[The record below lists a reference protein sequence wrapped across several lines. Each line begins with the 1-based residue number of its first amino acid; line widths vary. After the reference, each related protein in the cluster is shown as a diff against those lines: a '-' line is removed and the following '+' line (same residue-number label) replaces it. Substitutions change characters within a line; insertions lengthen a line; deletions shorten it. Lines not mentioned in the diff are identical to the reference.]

1 MKKAPVQL
9 GKKLKLNYYL
19 LAFLVPLISM
29 FIAMII
35 RGTEPFGNSYSM
47 LYSDMYH
54 QYYPFFYAFRD
65 TLRSG
70 GSLLYNWDVGM
81 GMDYLGLISYY
92 LASPLNLLSVLVP
105 EGLVLEY
112 FSLLMPIKLSLAS
125 LFFALFLGKVFGKKD
140 PAIVMF
146 GAFYGF
152 CAWALGYQWN
162 IMWLDTFALLPL
174 VMLGTVSLMREGKFI
189 LYTVSLCL
197 SVLTNYY
204 IGFFTCIFVF
214 LVFICYQICRWQG
227 FVKFLADL
235 CRIAVFSILA
245 IGMTAI
251 LELPTLAALQTT
263 QSSVN
268 KFPQTLDFNIVD
280 ENTWAGLFDAMKQVA
295 GNMSGGL
302 EPTFKEG
309 LPNVYCGVFSVI
321 FAVLFLSAKEIK
333 LRDKICCLFLLLFFS
348 LSFIIRQLDYIWH
361 GFHFPNMIPHR
372 FSFLYSFVMLYMAYR
387 AYLLRRQ
394 FKLWQ
399 IILAGVAALG
409 VMLCAEDLTDPAYWG
424 YNGAM
429 LLLYIGVFVYGCLP
443 KKAPQEKDKELR
455 TKHLKELINRRQTA
469 SYLLCGVMLMEM
481 ILNLVNFNVAFPST
495 GVSNYPKGLE
505 DTASI
510 VEIMKELEDDNPFYR
525 TEVNRSQT
533 LNDGALNGFYGITTF
548 TSSANVKVTEFMK
561 ALGYGAKNTYNR
573 YRYEESSPIAEL
585 FLGLKYLIDR
595 EDQAVNSSYYDE
607 VFSVGKV
614 TLLKNNAYLP
624 LGFLANA
631 QLLNVDFSTATNDLI
646 FQNELLRAAAGINT
660 DPWTLIVGN
669 PLTIYGSDNVNMKT
683 TTQTGYS
690 TYSATGTGTVTYSYS
705 VEQDGYMCVELDLSK
720 KNKFNIYVNGQCIET
735 GSEST
740 SGRSYSLPLTVSV
753 GDVTAGD
760 LVEVKFKC
768 KQGESGTIRVNAGVM
783 DAEIFREAHSILN
796 ASTLQLTT
804 FKDTYLEGSI
814 NCNRSGV
821 LYTSIPQNGNWIAT
835 VDGKPAQSVLIGDA
849 MLGLLLPE
857 GQHTVT
863 FRYHNAAFSLGW
875 KVTLGCA
882 IVFGLLI
889 WRAYPTPTRKKG
901 KYQK

>member
-1 MKKAPVQL
+1 MKKTPVRL
-9 GKKLKLNYYL
+9 GKQLKLNYYL

-29 FIAMII
+29 LIAMII

-70 GSLLYNWDVGM
+70 GSLLYNWDVGL

-125 LFFALFLGKVFGKKD
+125 LFFAIFLGKVFQKKD

-162 IMWLDTFALLPL
+162 VMWLDTFALLPL
-174 VMLGTVSLMREGKFI
+174 VVLGTVSLVKDGKFI
-189 LYTVSLCL
+189 LYTLTLFL
-197 SVLTNYY
+197 SVLSNYY

-214 LVFICYQICRWQG
+214 LVFICYQICRWRG
-227 FVKFLADL
+227 FAKFLADL

-251 LELPTLAALQTT
+251 LELPTIAALQTT

-295 GNMSGGL
+295 GNMNGGL

-321 FAVLFLSAKEIK
+321 FAVLFLSAKQIK
-333 LRDKICCLFLLLFFS
+333 LRDKICSVFLLLFFS

-399 IILAGVAALG
+399 VVLAGIAALG

-429 LLLYIGVFVYGCLP
+429 LLLYISVFVYSCLE
-443 KKAPQEKDKELR
+443 KKAPEQKDKELR

-469 SYLLCGVMLMEM
+469 SYLMCGVMLMEM

-495 GVSNYPKGLE
+495 GVTNYPKGLD

-510 VEIMKELEDDNPFYR
+510 IAIMKELEDDNPFYR
-525 TEVNRSQT
+525 TEVPRSQT

-561 ALGYGAKNTYNR
+561 TLGYGAKNTYNR

-595 EDQAVNSSYYDE
+595 DNQLTNNRYYDE
-607 VFSVGKV
+607 VFTVGKV
-614 TLLKNNAYLP
+614 TLLENNAHLP

-646 FQNELLRAAAGINT
+646 FQNELLRAATGIGE
-660 DPWTLIVGN
+660 DPWTLIVGY
-669 PLTIYGSDNVNMKT
+669 PLTITGSENVNMKT

-690 TYSATGTGTVTYSYS
+690 TYSATGSGTVTYSYS
-705 VEQDGYMCVELDLSK
+705 VEQDGFMCVELDLSK
-720 KNKFNIYVNGQCIET
+720 KNKFNIYVNGRCIET

-740 SGRSYSLPLTVSV
+740 SGRAYSLPLTVAV
-753 GDVTAGD
+753 GDVAAGD
-760 LVEVKFKC
+760 VVEVKFKC
-768 KQGESGTIRVNAGVM
+768 KQGESGTIRVNAGIM
-783 DAEIFREAHSILN
+783 DDDIFRKAHSILSK
-796 ASTLQLTT
+796 STLQLTT
-804 FKDTYLEGSI
+804 FRDTYLEGSI
-814 NCNRSGV
+814 NCDRSGV
-821 LYTSIPQNGNWIAT
+821 LYTSIPQNGNWVAT
-835 VDGKPAQSVLIGDA
+835 VDGKPAQTVLIGDA

-857 GQHTVT
+857 GQHTIT
-863 FRYHNAAFSLGW
+863 FTYRNAAFSLGW
-875 KVTLGCA
+875 KVSLGCA
-882 IVFGLLI
+882 AVFGVLI
-889 WRAYPTPTRKKG
+889 WRLYPAPTRKKG
-901 KYQK
+901 KYQQ